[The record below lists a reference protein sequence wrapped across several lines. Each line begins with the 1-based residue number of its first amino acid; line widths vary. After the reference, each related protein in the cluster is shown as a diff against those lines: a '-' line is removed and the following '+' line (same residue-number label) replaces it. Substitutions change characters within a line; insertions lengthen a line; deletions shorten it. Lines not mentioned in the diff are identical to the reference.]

1 AASGNQWYYNGTA
14 IAGATGQTYTVT
26 HNTGYYWVV
35 VTLNGCS
42 SDISNKVYIE
52 VVGVEELPEVANFTV
67 YPVPNNGIFTTSVEY
82 PVETTFNIYIFNQL
96 GAKIY
101 ELKDMKTTHG
111 KYQRVIDLKSIPAGI
126 YSVVFLNSEFKVV
139 RKVVVNN

>member
-52 VVGVEELPEVANFTV
+52 VVGTEELPIDASFTI
-67 YPVPNNGIFTTSVEY
+67 YPVPNSGIFTASIQY

-96 GAKIY
+96 GAQIF
-101 ELKDMKTTHG
+101 ELKDVRTTNG
-111 KYQRVIDLKSIPAGI
+111 KYQKLIDLRPIPAGI

-139 RKVVVNN
+139 RKVVVNK